1 MSTDLTEKFTA
12 LETQLST
19 QHDAV
24 MTAIG
29 AIDTKLSTI
38 AGRLVFDNDE
48 QVFTLSQ
55 LAYLCLLQ
63 LQEIKYSNDSIVTR
77 LTAIDNSTANT
88 DGNIEDIRGLTIA
101 IRDNTS
107 ATATALGVP
116 GDGIADAL
124 HTLDSI
130 KAGIEILNDRL
141 GIPGDA
147 TDTVIDHLRAIER
160 CGCAPDGAQP
170 PVNAPCEAPQASSG
184 IVLIPFGLF
193 FGASV
198 NVATW
203 SDPPPVGTHF
213 ETFFALTDDTS
224 EIAPNTDWE
233 GYQIFVSS
241 AAQVFALS
249 PLDITRYPTNTW
261 LALHGSDSIS
271 VATDERNG
279 LKVYLCSGAPLPEDC
294 FEIVSVPVTAPWGG
308 TFEGIDWTGSGFAN
322 TNTGPTG
329 TFSANIFSTS
339 DLTEWRVTTDDTDV
353 HMNMSGNDDPTDFQ
367 ILEVGVEA
375 TIVGPTPYLHFY
387 RPAGTFTI
395 TICPPEV

>member
-38 AGRLVFDNDE
+38 AGRMLWDSGED
-48 QVFTLSQ
+48 VFTLAE
-55 LAYLCLLQ
+55 LAFLCLLQ
-63 LQEIKYSNDSIVTR
+63 LQSIKDSNDSIVTR
-77 LTAIDNSTANT
+77 LGDIYNREGDISDNVGSIRLYSQYIYEHTTSIDNNQGTAADSAHTTIGLLTAIKGYTQNLSNSF
-88 DGNIEDIRGLTIA
+88 GIA
-101 IRDNTS
+101 SDAS
-107 ATATALGVP
+107 DTAL
-116 GDGIADAL
+116 
-124 HTLDSI
+124 
-130 KAGIEILNDRL
+130 
-141 GIPGDA
+141 
-147 TDTVIDHLRAIER
+147 DHLRAIER

-203 SDPPPVGTHF
+203 TDPPPVGTHF

-224 EIAPNTDWE
+224 EIAPATDWE

-241 AAQVFALS
+241 SAQVFALS

-322 TNTGPTG
+322 TATGPTG

-353 HMNMSGNDDPTDFQ
+353 HMNMSGNDGPTDFQ

-387 RPAGTFTI
+387 RATGTFTI
-395 TICPPEV
+395 TICPPEE